1 MTVGLIKNNSF
12 DKIENIFDENN
23 IVYDNDKKFEFS
35 VLLNNVLDKT
45 VLINSEVK
53 TLLCDPFE
61 KEGALPAKD
70 GHKLMKPLFPDVS
83 CKDFLILKEIKT
95 KYPHIRRI
103 YIRAEYPYIE
113 DSYKKYLLQWCD
125 ETYYPEKM
133 VDAGRAAYVER
144 NYEMINNSA
153 YCVVY
158 YGAGYLPPRRRN
170 SRRDLFDYQPNSG
183 TKVAYDYA
191 VKKKRNI
198 VNLLE

>member
-1 MTVGLIKNNSF
+1 MCEIVKDKTCCFFGHR
-12 DKIENIFDENN
+12 KIEETPELKTALVDTIEDLIINKGIDTF
-23 IVYDNDKKFEFS
+23 
-35 VLLNNVLDKT
+35 LLGSKSQFN
-45 VLINSEVK
+45 
-53 TLLCDPFE
+53 TL
-61 KEGALPAKD
+61 
-70 GHKLMKPLFPDVS
+70 
-83 CKDFLILKEIKT
+83 CKNTLKEIKT